1 TIIAAPRYRAQFK
14 VSEGIFAFASDAP
27 FSSLAWLAFSGRF
40 LRVGKRNCRRRML
53 AFPANCASCHGLD
66 GRGTERAPSIAGSGK
81 VQRMSDEQVF
91 RVISDGVPDTG
102 MPAFHSL
109 SAIERRRIVRHLRM
123 LQGRT
128 KAGPV
133 AAGNAEQGKAI
144 FFGKAE
150 CSNCHM
156 IEGRGGFLGSDLT
169 AYARTKSAQE
179 IRQAIVNPGA
189 DPDPRTKAITAT
201 THDGRMVSGI
211 LRNHDNFSVQIQ

>member
-1 TIIAAPRYRAQFK
+1 
-14 VSEGIFAFASDAP
+14 
-27 FSSLAWLAFSGRF
+27 
-40 LRVGKRNCRRRML
+40 
-53 AFPANCASCHGLD
+53 
-66 GRGTERAPSIAGSGK
+66 
-81 VQRMSDEQVF
+81 MSDEQVF

-211 LRNHDNFSVQIQ
+211 LRNHDNFSVQIQTRDGIFHFLQRSDLAHLEYGTNPIMPADYAQKLSAKELDDVIKYLLEVARAQKSIGATRAKE